1 MILNINRKALVEP
14 LKNIIG
20 VCEQNQTMPIL
31 SHVLMVFK
39 DGVCYLTATDLEV
52 QVSYAYQTDEASDVS
67 ITVPARKF
75 SDILRS
81 LETEDVVLEATPKDI
96 IIKSGKSRFKVSAL
110 NPDDFPIF
118 DEDLADSMEINSEK
132 LLGLVNS
139 TSFSMGYQD
148 ARHFLN
154 GLYIEFANNNVTAVA
169 TDGHRLAFSSSAC
182 ELHTHEKTCIVPRKC
197 INELKRILASFSNIS
212 EILTEVS
219 VNSKNILFNIQGY
232 KVISKLVEGN
242 YPDYNKVFPDSL
254 PNGLKVDRLVLK
266 SALQRLSILSSEQFK
281 GVKFKLTASL
291 LKLSTINSQQE
302 SGDESIECEYDGD
315 DLEIGFNLSYL
326 LETLDV
332 INTPNIAIRLGQS
345 DTACLLTAD
354 GDETSKYIIMPMRV

>member
-1 MILNINRKALVEP
+1 MILNINRRSLVEP
-14 LKNIIG
+14 LKNIVG

-31 SHVLMVFK
+31 SHVLLVFK
-39 DGVCYLTATDLEV
+39 EGMCYLTATDLEV
-52 QVSYAYQTDEASDVS
+52 QVSYGCKVGVADDVS

-81 LETEDVVLEATPKDI
+81 LETEDVVLEVKSDDI
-96 IIKSGKSRFKVSAL
+96 VIKSGKSRFKVSAL
-110 NPDDFPIF
+110 NPDDFPVMA
-118 DEDLADSMEINSEK
+118 EDMTDNMKINSET
-132 LLGLVNS
+132 LLNLVNS

-154 GLYIEFANNNVTAVA
+154 GLYIEFAKNNVTAVA
-169 TDGHRLAFSSSAC
+169 TDGHRLAYSSPAC
-182 ELHTHEKTCIVPRKC
+182 DLPDHNKTCIVPRKC
-197 INELKRILASFSNIS
+197 INEIKRILSSFSNIS
-212 EILTEVS
+212 DILAEVTVS
-219 VNSKNILFNIQGY
+219 SKNIMLNINGY
-232 KVISKLVEGN
+232 KLISKLVEGN
-242 YPDYNKVFPDSL
+242 YPDYNKVFPTSL
-254 PNGLKVDRLVLK
+254 PNGLKVNKVLLK

-281 GVKFKLTASL
+281 GVKFKLTTNL
-291 LKLSTINSQQE
+291 LNLSTINSQQE

-332 INTPNIAIRLGQS
+332 IDTENIAIHLGES
-345 DTACLLTAD
+345 DSACLVTAD

>member
-1 MILNINRKALVEP
+1 MIININRQSLVEP

-20 VCEQNQTMPIL
+20 VSEQNQTMPIL
-31 SHVLMVFK
+31 GHVLMEIR
-39 DGVCYLTATDLEV
+39 DGVCFLTATDLEV
-52 QVSYAYQTDEASDVS
+52 QVSFSYDIGVS
-67 ITVPARKF
+67 ENIRITVPARKF
-75 SDILRS
+75 TDILRS
-81 LETEDVVLEATPKDI
+81 LEAEDVSLEVTPKDI
-96 IIKSGKSRFKVSAL
+96 VIKSGKSKFRVSAL
-110 NPDDFPIF
+110 NPDDFPIIT
-118 DEDLADSMEINSEK
+118 DDISDCMKIDSEA
-132 LLGLVNS
+132 LLKLVNS

-154 GLYIEFANNNVTAVA
+154 GLFIEFSQNNITAVA
-169 TDGHRLAFSSSAC
+169 TDGHRLACSLRAC
-182 ELHTHEKTCIVPRKC
+182 ELSISEKTCIVPRKC
-197 INELKRILASFSNIS
+197 INELKRILSSFNDIS

-219 VNSKNILFNIQGY
+219 VSSKNIQFCMHGY
-232 KVISKLVEGN
+232 TLLSKLVEGN
-242 YPDYNKVFPDSL
+242 YPDYNKVFPDTL
-254 PNGLKVDRLVLK
+254 PNSLKVDRLVLK

-332 INTPNIAIRLGQS
+332 INTQNISIRLGQS